1 MLVFAHS
8 GLPAPLPRF
17 FPMTRSSDLVSVF
30 YVNSPA
36 SDVMRRSPT
45 IDAKSLILDCR
56 PVRGKQPFQFTIFP
70 EKDGYQLRVNH
81 GSQEYLWPDFYP
93 TLEKVGEE
101 ILRTLTTA
109 AECRGETE
117 QKSVSLG
124 KYRRARR
131 PCSSS

>member
-1 MLVFAHS
+1 MS
-8 GLPAPLPRF
+8 
-17 FPMTRSSDLVSVF
+17 F

-36 SDVMRRSPT
+36 SDEVRRSPT
-45 IDAKSLILDCR
+45 IDAKSRILAYR

-70 EKDGYQLRVNH
+70 EKNGYQLRVNH
-81 GSQEYLWPDFYP
+81 GSQEYLWPDLYP

-109 AECRGETE
+109 AECRGEIE
-117 QKSVSLG
+117 QKSVSCG